1 MICRECGKEMLID
14 DKETFFNGCVDKY
27 WYCENCN
34 THCLEQI
41 RFSQS
46 FKEQWTV
53 INTETDETIKEY
65 TIKHKIDTSVRIKRG
80 DL

>member
-14 DKETFFNGCVDKY
+14 DKETFFKGCVDKY

-34 THCLEQI
+34 AHCLEQI

-53 INTETDETIKEY
+53 TNAETDETIKEY

-80 DL
+80 NL